1 MFVRS
6 STAAVE
12 PPQNPQTQTLS
23 SDTKYV
29 FFRWLLAREATDA
42 TPFGDTLL
50 NQPKPTCTTATT
62 LLTITPALA
71 TNLRTAS
78 PLNLRWRAS
87 SCEEK
92 RWEFTLLEL
101 HSLLNWEEVRKTPTL
116 DKVNFSALR
125 DLQNPSLHLPRGV
138 FYGLTPGAAHY
149 SRFLTN
155 PQLSGVLEDIFKF
168 QERQL
173 KARRFLYNYSFL
185 HRKIFQNITKLTNS
199 KRLISTGFYQ
209 TEFFEKNIWAS
220 DFFATLKNPSNFLK
234 AQQDLRYGAFVDP
247 LQLHWYSTDP
257 TKTNTTYLNL
267 GHLSSYEE
275 TFFWIFKRF
284 TLFGGLKAQATLFSW
299 QPAQATAAKTVSSSE
314 VTNFLRSNHLV
325 NYFLVGE
332 VVPTPFTPLN
342 PKTLTA
348 HISPHDKD
356 YDLSFGEAEF
366 LSTDHETLL
375 LDLLAPQDSTESP
388 RNWYYGTSENFF
400 LTTKLNNYELMN
412 TNSTSDL
419 TTLIP
424 FSLLQQTFLADLMTK
439 VVK

>member
-1 MFVRS
+1 VRS
-6 STAAVE
+6 STAVVE

-29 FFRWLLAREATDA
+29 FFRWLLTREVTDA
-42 TPFGDTLL
+42 TPFVDTL
-50 NQPKPTCTTATT
+50 QKSSTPICTTVTT
-62 LLTITPALA
+62 LLTTTPALA
-71 TNLRTAS
+71 TNLRTVG
-78 PLNLRWRAS
+78 LGNLQWRTS
-87 SCEEK
+87 SCEDK
-92 RWEFTLLEL
+92 RWEFTLFEL
-101 HSLLNWEEVRKTPTL
+101 HSLLNWKEAPQTTTL

-125 DLQNPSLHLPRGV
+125 DLRTSSLHLPTGV

-149 SRFLTN
+149 SRFLTQ
-155 PQLSGVLEDIFKF
+155 PQLSGVLEDVFKF

-185 HRKIFQNITKLTNS
+185 HRKIFQNITKLTNT

-220 DFFATLKNPSNFLK
+220 DFFSTLKNPSSFLK

-247 LQLHWYSTDP
+247 LKLHWYSTDP

-267 GHLSSYEE
+267 GYLSSYEE

-284 TLFGGLKAQATLFSW
+284 MLFGGLKAQATLFTW
-299 QPAQATAAKTVSSSE
+299 QPAQTTTSKAVSSSE

-325 NYFLVGE
+325 NYFLAGE
-332 VVPTPFTPLN
+332 AVPTPFTFSN
-342 PKTLTA
+342 PKTLMVEM
-348 HISPHDKD
+348 SPHDKD
-356 YDLSFGEAEF
+356 YDLSFGEVEF

-400 LTTKLNNYELMN
+400 LATKLNNYELTN
-412 TNSTSDL
+412 TNSTPDL
-419 TTLIP
+419 TNLIP
-424 FSLLQQTFLADLMTK
+424 FSFIQQTFLADLVTK
-439 VVK
+439 VVN